1 MITRQGDQY
10 RIEGAVTMAN
20 LNAVMAEGLQQF
32 QGDTVT
38 VDLSAVGEVDSSAV
52 SLLLQW
58 RRDAQ
63 QRHQQL
69 QFTNLPANLV
79 SLAKLYGVLE
89 LLQ

>member
-1 MITRQGDQY
+1 
-10 RIEGAVTMAN
+10 MAN

-58 RRDAQ
+58 RRDAL

-69 QFTNLPANLV
+69 RFTNLPVNLV